1 MPKCDLLE
9 CYSDFDKDKL
19 LQTANT
25 FTALEVEDVGDMG
38 DINFDEI

>member
-9 CYSDFDKDKL
+9 CYTDSDKNKL

-25 FTALEVEDVGDMG
+25 FTALEVDEDIG

>member
-1 MPKCDLLE
+1 LE

-25 FTALEVEDVGDMG
+25 FTALEVDEGDMG
-38 DINFDEI
+38 EVNFDEI